1 MKTNYFSPKQVK
13 VLKNA
18 NKRWNMLYG
27 ATRSGKTQGSFYLI
41 PLRIQEHW
49 NGNILFVG
57 KTVNTLERNV
67 FDPMREIYGQ
77 EHVGK
82 LIDKKEIIIFG
93 KKCYVVGANDERSEQ
108 KIRGMSVS
116 YCYCDEITTYPETF
130 FQMLKSRLDKPGA
143 KCDATCNPESPSHFI
158 KQHIDKTEEQWIYAE
173 HFTIYD
179 NPFLDSNFV
188 KALESEYR
196 GTIYFEKWILGNWVK
211 AEGLVFPLFNRTRHY
226 LTPQEYSARFG
237 RNRFKAIIFGCDGAN
252 TNDSTAIVPLAIMD
266 NGQAV
271 TLQLFYHNP
280 KINGQLS
287 NEQLI
292 PLIMKYLDDLDNE
305 YKFKESGI
313 DIYTV
318 VDCAAADLHL
328 SLAYHLPDWFN
339 VRKYTKKDIMQT
351 TDIVN
356 NAFARG
362 VLCILNFKGYY
373 NYYRNSFIEGENQLV
388 IDLELMTWDKNNEK
402 YDPSVPNDCADAFR
416 YAVCTYFNN
425 PENIW
430 ETPSPNDRFKE
441 IENE

>member
-237 RNRFKAIIFGCDGAN
+237 RNRLKAIIFGCDGAN